1 MGRKCIPE
9 NHRKTRLGGRAT
21 REKSSL
27 SCGFSQ
33 PSGSCWSKVGQA
45 ALPLRISPLKV
56 SGRDSLVR
64 LVVNPRPLPAEHP
77 QGSRGPMALA
87 SVWTPSQS
95 RCYLASLRPVAPWP
109 AGVPVAVPSTPEPH
123 QLVDRP
129 LLSRAPPRAHG
140 PQSPL
145 GTSPAGQFS
154 SKTTASL
161 PRLALCSCFLSS
173 SLHLISIPLLSK
185 GPGCGLWGLR
195 ERALLGHDLI
205 PQLCDSELLVF
216 GVVVSAV
223 SHYKLTYNLLASFHS
238 PEVSF
243 SVCIFQILYLL
254 AINNCV
260 WESCPA

>member
-27 SCGFSQ
+27 SLGFSQ

-123 QLVDRP
+123 QLVGPCSAGPRLGPMALSHHLAQALLVNSPLKPLRP
-129 LLSRAPPRAHG
+129 SHALPFAVVFFPVPSISSPSPCCPRA
-140 PQSPL
+140 
-145 GTSPAGQFS
+145 
-154 SKTTASL
+154 
-161 PRLALCSCFLSS
+161 LA
-173 SLHLISIPLLSK
+173 
-185 GPGCGLWGLR
+185 
-195 ERALLGHDLI
+195 
-205 PQLCDSELLVF
+205 
-216 GVVVSAV
+216 VVSGGSGKELSWAM
-223 SHYKLTYNLLASFHS
+223 T
-238 PEVSF
+238 
-243 SVCIFQILYLL
+243 
-254 AINNCV
+254 
-260 WESCPA
+260 